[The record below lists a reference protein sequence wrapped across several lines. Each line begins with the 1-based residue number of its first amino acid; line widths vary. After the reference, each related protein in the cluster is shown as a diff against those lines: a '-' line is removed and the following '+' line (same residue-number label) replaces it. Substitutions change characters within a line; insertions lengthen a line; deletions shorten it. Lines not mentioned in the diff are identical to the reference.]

1 MKLFK
6 NTFILILFALSLL
19 MSCQDEV
26 TEVTQPNEEE
36 TIAAGS
42 NLAIAMQRT
51 ATNDGSN
58 DNIIDGANCL
68 SIELPVTVV
77 VNGIEIIIDSE
88 EDYEVIEAIF
98 DEFNDDDDSIEI
110 QFPITIILSDYTEIT
125 IENYAQLEEFID
137 ECSGEN
143 EIDDDIECID
153 FAYPI
158 TISVY
163 NAEFQ
168 VIDTVTINS
177 DAELYD
183 FIEDIEG
190 GLLASINFPVTMILA
205 DGSTL
210 VVNNNNELNAAIENA
225 DETCDEDDD
234 YDYDDDDNN
243 DIPSNDFIDILTDCS
258 WIVDSLEVDDQ
269 DLEDQ
274 YVNYVF
280 TFNVD
285 GTVQVTNNGT
295 TFSGTWELVTA
306 AGIQVNLNIP
316 DLTDFNNDNWIL
328 HEIDD
333 HDGEFRLDFRNLDDR
348 LRFERFECGNTQCSE
363 AEVDGYLQECNWL
376 ITSYN
381 GNNIF
386 ENYIFTFNDNQDLQI
401 YNGSTTQ
408 FINGNWIT
416 STGDNQEVIISISQI
431 NDTGLNNDLAGD
443 WYVTLCTSDRLEL
456 EMGTNIMVM
465 EQSCSDDPFGC
476 LETNTIVL
484 CDENNDGYE
493 VFNLYE
499 GLSDID
505 GCTSNNTVSVS
516 YHTSLSDAE
525 TNSNPIPSVTTFTNT
540 SNPQTIYVRIEEFN
554 NPSVYEILEMGLS
567 LQDCSNSGSVEDLEA
582 IIVDGSWIVASY
594 IDSGDNDTAIYSN
607 YTLEFSADGSVVA
620 TDGGSNTFY
629 GTWDAF
635 LSTSSDLKLLL
646 DFATQVPFDEF
657 NDDWLVIDL
666 QTNRI
671 ELYDLSGGD
680 GTEDFLVFEKL

>member
-1 MKLFK
+1 MFK
-6 NTFILILFALSLL
+6 NTFILILFALNLF

-42 NLAIAMQRT
+42 SLAISMQRT

-98 DEFNDDDDSIEI
+98 DEFDDDDDSIEI
-110 QFPITIILSDYTEIT
+110 QFPITIILSDYTQIT
-125 IENYAQLEEFID
+125 IENYEQLEEFID

-158 TISVY
+158 SISVY

-168 VIDTVTINS
+168 VIDTITINS

-210 VVNNNNELNAAIENA
+210 VVNNNSELNAAIENA

-258 WIVDSLEVDDQ
+258 WIVDRLEVNDQ

-280 TFNVD
+280 NFNVN

-295 TFSGTWELVTA
+295 TFSGTWELVAA

-316 DLTDFNNDNWIL
+316 DLPDFNNDNWIL

-348 LRFERFECGNTQCSE
+348 LRFERFECENAQCSE
-363 AEVDGYLQECNWL
+363 TEVDNYLIECTWQVVSYNSSNDLISFQLNFNSNQELVVTNNGGDSVTGTWSTSQSNNGSAEVVIDGINLAL
-376 ITSYN
+376 IQA
-381 GNNIF
+381 I
-386 ENYIFTFNDNQDLQI
+386 
-401 YNGSTTQ
+401 NGS
-408 FINGNWIT
+408 WIVVEC
-416 STGDNQEVIISISQI
+416 Q
-431 NDTGLNNDLAGD
+431 
-443 WYVTLCTSDRLEL
+443 SDRLEL
-456 EMGTNIMVM
+456 EMGTNNLVM
-465 EQSCSDDPFGC
+465 EQSCSDDPLGC

-499 GLSDID
+499 GLSDVD
-505 GCTSNNTVSVS
+505 GCTVNTTVSVS

-525 TNSNPIPSVTTFTNT
+525 TNSNPIPSVTAFTNT

-554 NPSVYEILEMGLS
+554 NPSVYEILEMGLL

-582 IIVDGSWIVASY
+582 FIVDGTWIVASY
-594 IDSGDNDTAIYSN
+594 IDSGDNETAVYSN

-620 TDGGSNTFY
+620 TDGGTNTFY

>member
-1 MKLFK
+1 
-6 NTFILILFALSLL
+6 

-42 NLAIAMQRT
+42 TLAVSMQRT
-51 ATNDGSN
+51 ASNDGSN
-58 DNIIDGANCL
+58 DNIIDNANCL
-68 SIELPVTVV
+68 SIGLPVTVV

-88 EDYEVIEAIF
+88 EDYDVIEAIF
-98 DEFNDDDDSIEI
+98 DEFDNDDDTIEI

-125 IENYAQLEEFID
+125 IENYDQLEEFID
-137 ECSGEN
+137 ECAGEN

-153 FAYPI
+153 FVYPI
-158 TISVY
+158 SISVY
-163 NAEFQ
+163 NAQFQ
-168 VIDTVTINS
+168 VIDTITIEN
-177 DAELYD
+177 DAQLYA
-183 FIEDIEG
+183 FIDEIEG
-190 GLLASINFPVTMILA
+190 GILASINFPVSMVLA
-205 DGSTL
+205 DGTTI
-210 VVNNNNELNAAIENA
+210 VVNNNSELNAAIENA

-243 DIPSNDFIDILTDCS
+243 DIPSNDFIDLLTDCT
-258 WIVDSLEVDDQ
+258 WIVDRLELDDQ

-280 TFNVD
+280 EFNVD
-285 GTVQVTNNGT
+285 GTVDVTNGST
-295 TFSGTWELVTA
+295 TVSGTWELVAA
-306 AGIQVNLNIP
+306 AGIQISLNIP
-316 DLTDFNNDNWIL
+316 DLPDFNNDNWIL

-333 HDGEFRLDFRNLDDR
+333 HDGEFRLDFRHLEDR
-348 LRFERFECGNTQCSE
+348 LRFERFECDTNSQCSE
-363 AEVDGYLQECNWL
+363 EDVDSYLMECIWQVVSLNGSDDLISFELDFNSNQELVVTNNGDSVTGTWSTSQSNNGSAEVVIDGINMSL
-376 ITSYN
+376 IQA
-381 GNNIF
+381 I
-386 ENYIFTFNDNQDLQI
+386 
-401 YNGSTTQ
+401 NGSWVVVDCQ
-408 FINGNWIT
+408 
-416 STGDNQEVIISISQI
+416 
-431 NDTGLNNDLAGD
+431 
-443 WYVTLCTSDRLEL
+443 SDRLEL
-456 EMGTNIMVM
+456 EMGTNNIVM
-465 EQSCSDDPFGC
+465 EQSCSSNDPLGC
-476 LETNTIVL
+476 LEASNIVL

-505 GCTSNNTVSVS
+505 GCTVNATVSVS

-525 TNSNPIPSVTTFTNT
+525 TNSNPIPSVTAFTNT

-567 LQDCSNSGSVEDLEA
+567 LQDCSNSGSLEDLEA
-582 IIVDGSWIVASY
+582 IIIDGTWIVASY
-594 IDSGDNDTAIYSN
+594 IDSGDNDTAVYANYS
-607 YTLEFSADGSVVA
+607 LEFNADGSVVA

-635 LSTSSDLKLLL
+635 LNTGGDLKLLL

-666 QTNRI
+666 QTDRI